1 MDLFSYLQVGE
12 GPFSSLPIPHHT
24 RTRSSP
30 SELQLRSSPEINHS
44 PTAAAAAAT
53 TAADGDGGV
62 VEAENQVEGDHEA
75 SFNEVI
81 LNEPIFGEI
90 GRISPRY
97 ETPPGTPPPP
107 YEVIIVHHCR
117 IRVQCNYLFTRIF
130 ERLFRRVQVIK
141 DILVKQSKNNTR
153 GFWNIIK
160 LLFGV

>member
-1 MDLFSYLQVGE
+1 MQVGE

-107 YEVIIVHHCR
+107 YEVIIVPN
-117 IRVQCNYLFTRIF
+117 RVQCNYLFTCIF

-141 DILVKQSKNNTR
+141 NIWVKPTKTIREILEHYKKSM
-153 GFWNIIK
+153 
-160 LLFGV
+160 L